1 MTPKELGLTQNDTT
15 NDIMVSGK
23 CVGDILEQCAV
34 GIEVC
39 RSLSYDNISA
49 ENMQTAS
56 QILSTYVPILQS
68 LQCIER
74 TAPLLA
80 QIFQI
85 RCGNSYHLEDKEA
98 TLAYGEEAMRYA
110 RLANDANLLAVRL
123 HDLAEIYEW
132 PLPGLCLQQ
141 RHRKALEIG
150 EEMIH
155 VQEEQDNAVPFHM
168 QAWNYAGY
176 AKFQAMNGLKQGA
189 YASLGKANET
199 LGRAALDKQR
209 NPFYKRAWATP
220 VELIALIRH
229 AAIAHSYLSE
239 QSKAVS
245 EFLKIVTITDSNAEP
260 VIPMSDRMCV
270 CLFSEALYSTLHLPM
285 PKKDKALSVIL
296 WKASLAKALELRST
310 TYFNEAQMNL
320 HTMEC
325 IWPDDAEITDLR
337 DLLVPWE

>member
-1 MTPKELGLTQNDTT
+1 MTPEELGLTQNDTT
-15 NDIMVSGK
+15 KDIMVSGK
-23 CVGDILEQCAV
+23 CVGNILEQCAV

-56 QILSTYVPILQS
+56 QILATYIPILQS
-68 LQCIER
+68 LQCIGR

-98 TLAYGEEAMRYA
+98 TLAYGEEAVRYA
-110 RLANDANLLAVRL
+110 RLANDANLLAATL
-123 HDLAEIYEW
+123 HELAGIHQW

-150 EEMIH
+150 EEMIR
-155 VQEEQDNAVPFHM
+155 VAVPLNM
-168 QAWNYAGY
+168 QAWHHAGY
-176 AKFQAMNGLKQGA
+176 ARFQAMNGLKQDA
-189 YASLGKANET
+189 YTSLGKANEA
-199 LGRAALDKQR
+199 LGRDNLYYPD
-209 NPFYKRAWATP
+209 NLYYKRKWTTP
-220 VELIALIRH
+220 VELIAVIRH
-229 AAIAHSYLSE
+229 AAIAYSYLGE

-245 EFLKIVTITDSNAEP
+245 EFLKIVTISDSNVELATT
-260 VIPMSDRMCV
+260 MSDRMRV
-270 CLFSEALYSTLHLPM
+270 CLLSETLYSTLRLPM
-285 PKKDKALSVIL
+285 PKKDKDLSVIL